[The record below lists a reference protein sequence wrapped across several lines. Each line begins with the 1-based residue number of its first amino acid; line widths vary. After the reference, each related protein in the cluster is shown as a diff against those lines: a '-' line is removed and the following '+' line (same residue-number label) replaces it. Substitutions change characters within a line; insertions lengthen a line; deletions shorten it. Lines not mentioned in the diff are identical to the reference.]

1 MKLESLNTLIIDM
14 TQEKGNRFW
23 INGEPIDMSQME
35 SLDIHIEGQTA
46 IIKTVENRIMS
57 FGDRA

>member
-14 TQEKGNRFW
+14 NQEKGNRFR

-35 SLDIHIEGQTA
+35 SLDIHIEVQTV
-46 IIKTVENRIMS
+46 IIKTTEHRIMS
-57 FGDRA
+57 FGDRK

>member
-1 MKLESLNTLIIDM
+1 MKIEPLNTLVIDM
-14 TQEKGNRFW
+14 TQEKGNRFR
-23 INGEPIDMSQME
+23 INGEPIDMSRME

-57 FGDRA
+57 FGDKT